1 MSGSSRPV
9 LAIRCEKQA
18 RVSPRPKGGARV
30 QAHGHEETWPPGMPL
45 AHELSSSPI
54 RTAGKSW
61 TSRSRARFTRGWS
74 GRPRLGPECRQESQ
88 RGDARCLGAGE
99 HLAPAARGADW
110 SAEWAENGPKRGQD
124 GDLGRN
130 MLRRRKWCNSFI
142 LKVLSPWALPPGV
155 KRNMDT
161 SRCWRLTCDEN

>member
-61 TSRSRARFTRGWS
+61 TSRSRARFTRG
-74 GRPRLGPECRQESQ
+74 
-88 RGDARCLGAGE
+88 
-99 HLAPAARGADW
+99 
-110 SAEWAENGPKRGQD
+110 
-124 GDLGRN
+124 
-130 MLRRRKWCNSFI
+130 
-142 LKVLSPWALPPGV
+142 
-155 KRNMDT
+155 
-161 SRCWRLTCDEN
+161 